1 MMNFKTTIEKIMTG
15 YHLTS
20 PEAYAL
26 MSGIGEGQFNESQ
39 NTAIIIALSSRDLAL
54 DEVVGLR
61 KALLDLSVPTTL
73 TTYDTIDLCGT
84 GGDSKDTFNISTLAS
99 FVVAA
104 AGYKVAKHGNYGV
117 SSVSGSSNVLEKLGY
132 KFSADSSKLEREI
145 NEFNICF
152 LHAPLFHPALKN
164 VSGIRKELGIRTI
177 FNTLGPLVNPARTQ
191 KQFVGVYNLKLARLY
206 HYLLQLDGKDYVVA
220 HSLDG
225 YDEVSLT
232 ADVQYFSTIG
242 EQRLSPNDFGM
253 PTLTQESLHGGS
265 TIDEAYN
272 IFLKVINN
280 EGTTAQ
286 MNAVI
291 ANAAVGIHCF
301 ETEKSLL
308 DCVDIARS
316 TLESGKA
323 GQLLKNLIQNQ
334 N

>member
-1 MMNFKTTIEKIMTG
+1 MSG

-26 MSGIGEGQFNESQ
+26 MSDIGEGNFNDAQ
-39 NTAIIIALSSRDLAL
+39 NTALIIALSSRDLAL
-54 DEVVGLR
+54 EEVVGLR
-61 KALLDLSVPTTL
+61 KALLDLSVPTNL
-73 TTYDTIDLCGT
+73 TSYNTIDLCGT
-84 GGDSKDTFNISTLAS
+84 GGDSKNTFNISTLAS

-132 KFSADSSKLEREI
+132 KFSTDSSKLEREI
-145 NEFNICF
+145 NEHNICF

-164 VSGIRKELGIRTI
+164 VSGVRKQLGIRTI

-232 ADVQYFSTIG
+232 ADVQYYSTKG
-242 EQRLSPNDFGM
+242 EERLSANAFGM
-253 PTLTQESLHGGS
+253 PTLTEESLFGGE
-265 TIDEAYN
+265 TIDEAFD
-272 IFLKVINN
+272 IFINVISNK
-280 EGTTAQ
+280 GTEAQ
-286 MNAVI
+286 KSAVV
-291 ANAAVGIHCF
+291 ANAAVGIQCF
-301 ETEKSLL
+301 EKDKSLL
-308 DCVDIARS
+308 ECVDIAKNA
-316 TLESGKA
+316 LDSGKA
-323 GQLLKNLIQNQ
+323 IQLLKNLIQNQ
-334 N
+334 A

>member
-1 MMNFKTTIEKIMTG
+1 MNFKTSIEKIMSG

-26 MSGIGEGQFNESQ
+26 MSDIGEGNFNDAQ
-39 NTAIIIALSSRDLAL
+39 NTALIIALSSRDLAL
-54 DEVVGLR
+54 EEVVGLR
-61 KALLDLSVPTTL
+61 KALLDLSVPTNL
-73 TTYDTIDLCGT
+73 TSYNTIDLCGT
-84 GGDSKDTFNISTLAS
+84 GGDSKNTFNISTLAS

-132 KFSADSSKLEREI
+132 KFSTDSSKLEREI
-145 NEFNICF
+145 NEHNICF

-164 VSGIRKELGIRTI
+164 VSGVRKQLGIRTI

-232 ADVQYFSTIG
+232 ADVQYYSTKG
-242 EQRLSPNDFGM
+242 EERLSANAFGM
-253 PTLTQESLHGGS
+253 PTLTDESLFGGE
-265 TIDEAYN
+265 TIDEAFN
-272 IFLKVINN
+272 IFLNVISNK
-280 EGTTAQ
+280 GTEAQ
-286 MNAVI
+286 KSAVL
-291 ANAAVGIHCF
+291 ANAAVGIQCF
-301 ETEKSLL
+301 EKDKSLL
-308 DCVDIARS
+308 ECVDIAKNA
-316 TLESGKA
+316 LESGKA
-323 GQLLKNLIQNQ
+323 IQLLKNLIQNQ
-334 N
+334 A

>member
-1 MMNFKTTIEKIMTG
+1 MNFKNNIEKIMSG

-26 MSGIGEGQFNESQ
+26 MSDIGEGNFNDAQ
-39 NTAIIIALSSRDLAL
+39 NTALIIALSSRDLAL

-73 TTYDTIDLCGT
+73 TSYTTIDLCGT
-84 GGDSKDTFNISTLAS
+84 GGDSKNTFNISTLAS

-132 KFSADSSKLEREI
+132 QFSADSSKLEREI
-145 NEFNICF
+145 NEHNICF

-164 VSGIRKELGIRTI
+164 VSGIRKQLGIRTI

-206 HYLLQLDGKDYVVA
+206 HYLLQLDQKDYVVA

-232 ADVQYFSTIG
+232 ADVQYYSTKG
-242 EQRLSPNDFGM
+242 EERLSANDFGL
-253 PTLTQESLHGGS
+253 PTLTQESLHGGE
-265 TIDEAYN
+265 TIDDAFD

-280 EGTTAQ
+280 EGTEAQ
-286 MNAVI
+286 KSAVI
-291 ANAAVGIHCF
+291 ANAAVGIQCF
-301 ETEKSLL
+301 EKEKSLL
-308 DCVDIARS
+308 ECVDIAKNA
-316 TLESGKA
+316 LESGKA
-323 GQLLKNLIQNQ
+323 SQVLKNLIQNQ